1 MFDAAADPDVTHLVG
16 FTPQLLLTCMLLAM
30 QQQFTDSMVGIVCD
44 TDFGVIDEAPQ
55 AYKDLTTVMANQED
69 MVDVVHRLLPLLN
82 VKGFEKGGG
91 SKYKKG
97 KRKQKQ

>member
-1 MFDAAADPDVTHLVG
+1 MCILVTCYAGVYHL
-16 FTPQLLLTCMLLAM
+16 TELTLVLGL

-82 VKGFEKGGG
+82 VKGFERGGG
-91 SKYKKG
+91 SRYKKGG

>member
-1 MFDAAADPDVTHLVG
+1 M
-16 FTPQLLLTCMLLAM
+16 QLLLTHFFCTV